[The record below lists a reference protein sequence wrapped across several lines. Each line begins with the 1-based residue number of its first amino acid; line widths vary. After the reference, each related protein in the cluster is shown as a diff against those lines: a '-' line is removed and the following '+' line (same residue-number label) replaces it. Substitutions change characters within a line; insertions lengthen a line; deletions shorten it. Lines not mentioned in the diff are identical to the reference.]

1 MSDVPSGRPAPPAP
15 KRSSLPIAI
24 VVLCLLM
31 MGAWWVNQRGSG
43 PLEGWGRDID
53 QALEQ
58 GQRLGKPVLVYFS
71 RPG

>member
-1 MSDVPSGRPAPPAP
+1 MSDVPSGPPAPPR
-15 KRSSLPIAI
+15 KRSSLSIAI

-43 PLEGWGRDID
+43 PLEGWGQDID

-58 GQRLGKPVLVYFS
+58 GERLGKPVLAFFS
-71 RPG
+71 SPG

>member
-1 MSDVPSGRPAPPAP
+1 MSDVPSGPSGPPR

-31 MGAWWVNQRGSG
+31 MGAWWFNLRGSG
-43 PLEGWGRDID
+43 PLEGWGQDID